1 MTHLRFGLSCC
12 ASLFFLQDTA
22 CTPASPGT
30 APSALNATLSQ
41 NTAGTASENSLRT
54 RLLDILK
61 AASGE
66 LDESAKV
73 TEISDQHAQQISETP
88 ENTAFQVK
96 NAGVYAPVAPA
107 AIEILLQQR
116 GLYASDNLITISL
129 SDGDADKLQTRFKE
143 ELERVVGTMPFSHYG
158 LSLIKKGPS
167 WFMSCILVSEVVRF
181 DKPLAMRYDAPT
193 TLDLAGQVQMQGFT
207 DPKIIMTPPDGRVV
221 EVSKRQNGK
230 AFNTVLKLDQTGLY
244 SIEVD
249 VQGPFGPQPA
259 CNFIVA
265 VGVPYPAA
273 ERDQNI
279 TPQQISSVSDAQN
292 ELLRLLN
299 SDRKTFGLK
308 PLQLHSV
315 LNAVSQA
322 HSQDMVDNDF
332 VGHNSPTQ
340 GTPQAQAFAFDLSA
354 NVAQNVAV
362 NFNLARAH
370 QKLMSSPGHR
380 QTMLSPDYT
389 HAGFGI
395 VANTAGQLYI
405 TQNFIEE
412 KLMLDPLP
420 ATVKASAPFAVE
432 GTATETGVVGLFID
446 QKQHS
451 VSPVQAG
458 ERFRLPVSI
467 GTPGAHRLLI
477 GFSATQEATQLKVYN
492 LWDLD
497 VTP

>member
-12 ASLFFLQDTA
+12 ASLFLMHTSA
-22 CTPASPGT
+22 CTPAPSSPGSSDL
-30 APSALNATLSQ
+30 AAVASPATSG
-41 NTAGTASENSLRT
+41 AASENDLRT
-54 RLLDILK
+54 RLLEILK
-61 AASGE
+61 TASGD
-66 LDESAKV
+66 LDESPEV
-73 TEISDQHAQQISETP
+73 TQISTQHAQQISSTP
-88 ENTAFQVK
+88 DNTAFQIK
-96 NAGVYAPVAPA
+96 NAGVYDPVPPA
-107 AIEILLQQR
+107 AIEILLQQK
-116 GLYASDNLITISL
+116 GLYPSDNLITISL
-129 SDGDADKLQTRFKE
+129 SDGNAEQLQTRFKE
-143 ELERVVGTMPFSHYG
+143 ELNRVMGPMPFSHYG

-181 DKPLAMRYDAPT
+181 ETPLSMRYDAPT
-193 TLDLAGQVQMQGFT
+193 TVDFSGQIQMPGFADPKVIMTSPDGQVT
-207 DPKIIMTPPDGRVV
+207 
-221 EVSKRQNGK
+221 EVSQRQNGK
-230 AFNTVLKLDQTGLY
+230 AFNTTLKLAQTGLY

-273 ERDQNI
+273 DNEQKI
-279 TPQQISSVSDAQN
+279 TPQQISSVSAAQN
-292 ELLRLLN
+292 ELLSLLN
-299 SDRKTFGLK
+299 RDRQAFGLK

-340 GTPQAQAFAFDLSA
+340 GTPQQQAFAFDLSA
-354 NVAQNVAV
+354 NVAQNVAI
-362 NFNLARAH
+362 NLNLARAH
-370 QKLMSSPGHR
+370 HKLMSSPGHR
-380 QTMLSPDYT
+380 QTLLSPEYT

-395 VANTAGQLYI
+395 VANAAGQLYI

-412 KLMLDPLP
+412 KLILDPLP
-420 ATVKASAPFAVE
+420 ASVKASTTFTVE

-451 VSPVQAG
+451 VSPVKAG

-467 GTPGAHRLLI
+467 GTPGSHRLLI
-477 GFSATQEATQLKVYN
+477 GFSESQEATQLKVYN
-492 LWDLD
+492 LWNLD